1 MKAGPRFRGLPRHA
15 GGWLLPGGV
24 RGLQPLEH
32 GHPRRR
38 LPRLCPR
45 HAQLQETR
53 PRAGERDLQ
62 LPILL
67 NRGLHNFP
75 PSAELFVPP
84 DGGRDREPDA
94 GEGDAARGARGHDGL
109 LPHQGVGGACRHD
122 REQAPRQMGSGQSL
136 VRQTGFIHL

>member
-1 MKAGPRFRGLPRHA
+1 M
-15 GGWLLPGGV
+15 
-24 RGLQPLEH
+24 LEVGCYLVVCVAFNH
-32 GHPRRR
+32 WNTAIPADAYPDFVLAMHSSKK
-38 LPRLCPR
+38 LVLE
-45 HAQLQETR
+45 QVSEI
-53 PRAGERDLQ
+53 DLQ

-67 NRGLHNFP
+67 SRGLHHFP

-109 LPHQGVGGACRHD
+109 LPHQGVGGARRHD

-136 VRQTGFIHL
+136 VRQLEFIH